1 VWFLQDPHGGTSQ
14 KTAFFVVTAMK
25 TSHFKYI
32 LVIAVNLGPPCIY
45 IYIYIY
51 ILTKRYDGPLRIG
64 LVWIRIRDPKSA
76 LVNAV
81 MNFQVPLNGGGP

>member
-1 VWFLQDPHGGTSQ
+1 
-14 KTAFFVVTAMK
+14 MK
-25 TSHFKYI
+25 TSYFKDI
-32 LVIAVNLGPPCIY
+32 LVIAVNLGPPF

-81 MNFQVPLNGGGP
+81 MNFQVPFNGGGP